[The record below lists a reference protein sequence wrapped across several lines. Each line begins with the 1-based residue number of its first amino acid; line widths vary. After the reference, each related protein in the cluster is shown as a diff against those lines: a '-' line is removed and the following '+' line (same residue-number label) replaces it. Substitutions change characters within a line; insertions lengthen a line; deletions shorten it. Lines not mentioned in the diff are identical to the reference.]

1 MTKLQFT
8 LLLFILT
15 CILEPRPAGQK
26 GRNFF
31 TLALKFPSLK
41 NGLIK
46 LLE

>member
-31 TLALKFPSLK
+31 TLALKFSSLK
-41 NGLIK
+41 HELIK